1 MNVKKRGGGRYD
13 RAGYARD
20 THRRLNP
27 ESGCRGGG
35 ARMRGGDAVG
45 RFDERRDFI
54 GTWEGKRKTKNR
66 F

>member
-1 MNVKKRGGGRYD
+1 
-13 RAGYARD
+13 
-20 THRRLNP
+20 
-27 ESGCRGGG
+27 
-35 ARMRGGDAVG
+35 MRGGDAVG